1 MTPPRHVAVIPD
13 GNRRWARARGYPLT
27 QGYREGAARFRELI
41 KTSFESGV
49 SYLTIWAASESNL
62 TSRSP
67 AEVASLQMLI
77 HKELEAL
84 VASEELRAREVRV
97 RIIGRAAVLLGDPTI
112 QARID
117 GLQAS
122 TAHHKNYHLTI
133 LLGYDGRTEMLE
145 AVRALGARASEATPE
160 LLKRGLWTG
169 DLPPVDLVIR
179 TGGEPHWSAG
189 FLMWLTAESQ
199 LVFRDMLWPEFD
211 SAALAAAFTEYA
223 SRGRRFGA

>member
-1 MTPPRHVAVIPD
+1 
-13 GNRRWARARGYPLT
+13 
-27 QGYREGAARFRELI
+27 
-41 KTSFESGV
+41 
-49 SYLTIWAASESNL
+49 
-62 TSRSP
+62 
-67 AEVASLQMLI
+67 
-77 HKELEAL
+77 
-84 VASEELRAREVRV
+84 
-97 RIIGRAAVLLGDPTI
+97 LLGDPAI

-117 GLQAS
+117 ALEAS
-122 TAHHKNYHLTI
+122 TKHHDGRHLTI

-160 LLKRGLWTG
+160 LLKSELWTR
-169 DLPPVDLVIR
+169 DLPSVDLVIR

-211 SAALAAAFTEYA
+211 SAALAAALTEYA